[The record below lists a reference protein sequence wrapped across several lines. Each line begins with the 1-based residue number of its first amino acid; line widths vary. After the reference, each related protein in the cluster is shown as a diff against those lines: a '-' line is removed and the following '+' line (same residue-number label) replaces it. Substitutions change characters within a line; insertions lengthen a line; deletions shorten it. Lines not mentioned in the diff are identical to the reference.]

1 MKRNQSFAMSTSSQR
16 SLTDEF
22 YLGSNGHQLNVEVVS
37 PSGNPESSPVV
48 VLLHHGLGSLR
59 SWSDTTPALVA
70 AGYRVVA
77 YDRWGYGHSDPRQ
90 GVGMPYFEDD
100 LKDLQAICG
109 QIGIEPVSLIGHSD
123 GGTIA
128 LYYAARFPEQV
139 AAMVVVAA
147 HAYVEQEMESGIL
160 GVRPARRQ
168 NERFRAGLRRL
179 HGEKTDQVF
188 YNWFDGWRRSENRNW
203 DMRAQLER
211 ITSPT
216 LVVQGVE
223 DEHAT
228 PQHARDIAAAI
239 PAAELWLA
247 PGARHMLPQDMPED
261 FNERIISFLA
271 SST

>member
-1 MKRNQSFAMSTSSQR
+1 MKRDRTFAMTISSQR
-16 SLTDEF
+16 PSTDDF
-22 YLGSNGHQLNVEVVS
+22 YLRANGHLLYVEAVS
-37 PSGNPESSPVV
+37 PSGNLAGSPVV
-48 VLLHHGLGSLR
+48 ILLHHGLGSLR
-59 SWSDTTPALVA
+59 SWSETLPDLVA

-77 YDRWGYGHSDPRQ
+77 YDRWGYGHSDPRRRV
-90 GVGMPYFEDD
+90 GVPYFEDD
-100 LKDLQAICG
+100 LKDLQAVCRR
-109 QIGIEPVSLIGHSD
+109 IGVTPVSLIGHSD

-139 AAMVVVAA
+139 AALVVVAA
-147 HAYVEQEMESGIL
+147 HIYVEQEMESGIL
-160 GVRPARRQ
+160 SVRSAYERD
-168 NERFRAGLRRL
+168 ERFRAGLRRL

-188 YNWFDGWRRSENRNW
+188 YNWFDGWRRPKNRNW

-216 LVVQGVE
+216 LVVQGME

-239 PAAELWLA
+239 PAAGLWLA
-247 PGARHMLPQDMPED
+247 PGARHMLPQDLSEE
-261 FNERIISFLA
+261 FNRRIITFLA